1 MSNDTEKESGGLGLE
16 DQSDLEWKQLFLQ
29 WLEHLAT
36 KAREANA
43 GSRTESA
50 YARAFASLAES
61 SKDYVHPAQLIE
73 LRYIGPKI
81 CQTLEKKMM
90 QYCQTHGITMPDN
103 PLTTTRFES
112 PPSSPDI
119 SQTRKTALRRKPKLW
134 LPRYRSGSYAIILA
148 LRKNEK
154 AEGKGAGMSKSDI
167 ISLAKPFSDS
177 SFDTNHST
185 GSFYSAWGGIKTLQK
200 RELVTAPS
208 MRAPKYYLTEE
219 GRRIANA
226 LRQVQ
231 KEKGEQVEDLW
242 SSDEEGENR
251 ETSLPDS
258 HESDAE
264 QTKDA
269 DSLFT
274 NSVWLPGTFEIKL
287 LVDNREVRN
296 TADRT
301 YFVNEIRSKGIDAHS
316 RPLAVGDIMWIAEK
330 KESGGEMAV
339 LGHIVERKRIDDLVS
354 SIKDGR
360 FQEQKSRLRRSSLDH
375 ITYLI
380 EEPQGYTLNQT
391 FKKAVDT
398 ALAQTIALDNF
409 FLKRTTGPEDTV
421 KYLAT
426 MTRHLQQYYSSHSL
440 QIVNPNIYVFEKAM
454 NQARQALQTN
464 AVCIDYDSFSKALSK
479 SGRMTLRRLYIRML
493 MTIRGLT
500 LEKAVAIQKV
510 YPTPQT
516 LFVAYSAQGSETE
529 KKLLIYNA
537 LKNSISKKRVT
548 KQLSEKIYEVWG
560 THADS
565 S

>member
-1 MSNDTEKESGGLGLE
+1 MATDIDKEAGGFGLE
-16 DQSDLEWKQLFLQ
+16 GQGALEWKQLFLQ

-61 SKDYVHPAQLIE
+61 SKDYVHPAQLVE

-81 CQTLEKKMM
+81 CQTLEKKMK
-90 QYCQTHGITMPDN
+90 QYCQAHGIIMPDN

-112 PPSSPDI
+112 PPSSPEI

-134 LPRYRSGSYAIILA
+134 LPRYRSGSYAIVLA

-154 AEGKGAGMSKSDI
+154 VEGKGAGMSKSDI
-167 ISLAKPFSDS
+167 ISLAKPFCDS

-231 KEKGEQVEDLW
+231 KEKGEQIEDLW
-242 SSDEEGENR
+242 SSDEEDVDRDPG
-251 ETSLPDS
+251 LA
-258 HESDAE
+258 ESDTELGNDAE
-264 QTKDA
+264 
-269 DSLFT
+269 SLFT
-274 NSVWLPGTFEIKL
+274 NSIWPPGTFEIKL

-316 RPLAVGDIMWIAEK
+316 RPLAVGDIMWVAEK
-330 KESGGEMAV
+330 KESDGEMAV

-360 FQEQKSRLRRSSLDH
+360 FQEQKSRLRRSSLNH

-398 ALAQTIALDNF
+398 AMAQTIALDNF
-409 FLKRTTGPEDTV
+409 SLKRTTGPEDTV

-426 MTRHLQQYYSSHSL
+426 MTRHLQQYYSTHSL

-454 NQARQALQTN
+454 NQARQALHTN

-500 LEKAVAIQKV
+500 LEKAIAIQKV

-516 LFVAYSAQGSETE
+516 LFLAYSAQGSETE

-537 LKNSISKKRVT
+537 LKDSISKKRVT
-548 KQLSEKIYEVWG
+548 KPLSEKIYQVWG
-560 THADS
+560 THPDS
-565 S
+565 PQIS